1 MAKILLMVKLPATGK
16 EFDLWVPED
25 LPMQTATEL
34 IAQAIEV
41 ANSDF
46 YAYSPNAALMYEAT
60 GEILNP
66 SATVAEVG
74 LTDGSRFVLL

>member
-1 MAKILLMVKLPATGK
+1 MAKTLFTVKLPATGK
-16 EFDLWVPED
+16 ESDFWVPED

-34 IAQAIEV
+34 IAQATEV
-41 ANSDF
+41 ANPDF
-46 YAYSPNAALMYEAT
+46 YTCSSNAALMFEAT

-66 SATVAEVG
+66 SATAAEIG